1 MRILTLNEL
10 NELKYPIW
18 NTNIGIKNVS
28 DYSLFLLVD
37 YIKTSTK
44 IKPLIQAIKNYNLDI
59 TVFEIRIS
67 TLGKDV
73 LLGFNSEQEL
83 ELIKNNKDIFVT
95 R

>member
-10 NELKYPIW
+10 NELNYPIW

-44 IKPLIQAIKNYNLDI
+44 IKPLIQAIKNYNLDV
-59 TVFEIRIS
+59 TAFEIRIS

>member
-1 MRILTLNEL
+1 MRILTFNEL
-10 NELKYPIW
+10 NELNYPIW

-44 IKPLIQAIKNYNLDI
+44 IKPLIQAIKNHNLDV
-59 TVFEIRIS
+59 TAFEIRIS

>member
-1 MRILTLNEL
+1 MRILTLEEL
-10 NELKYPIW
+10 NDLGCPTW
-18 NTNIGIKNVS
+18 NTNIGTKNVS
-28 DYSLFLLVD
+28 DYSLFLLVE
-37 YIKTSTK
+37 YLKTSTK
-44 IKPLIQAIKNYNLDI
+44 VKPLIQAIKDSNLDV
-59 TVFEIRIS
+59 TVFEIRMS

>member
-1 MRILTLNEL
+1 MRILTFNEL
-10 NELKYPIW
+10 NELNYPIW

-44 IKPLIQAIKNYNLDI
+44 IKPLVQAIKNYNLDV

>member
-1 MRILTLNEL
+1 MRILTLEEL
-10 NELKYPIW
+10 NELNYPIW

-44 IKPLIQAIKNYNLDI
+44 IKPLVQAIKNYNLDV